1 MDSPS
6 VLAVRALGVAVD
18 ERLAHSLATTEAAL
32 HLRLQREREALAAQ
46 RARLESLLR
55 QARRHLRAGDAPQ
68 AQELLEPEDL
78 GGDTDMDEDDE
89 EAEDGSR
96 CNLCNASS
104 GRRVYYTLAPEG
116 PWAGLEPSA
125 RIVCGSCHTEDLG
138 RVDTAA
144 TLRAWT
150 AA

>member
-1 MDSPS
+1 MDSS
-6 VLAVRALGVAVD
+6 TVLAIRALGVAVD
-18 ERLAHSLATTEAAL
+18 ERLAQSLATAEAA
-32 HLRLQREREALAAQ
+32 LQREREALAAQ

-55 QARRHLRAGDAPQ
+55 QARRHLRAGDAPE

-96 CNLCNASS
+96 CNLCNSSS
-104 GRRVYYTLAPEG
+104 GRRVCYTLAPEG

-144 TLRAWT
+144 TLRALT
-150 AA
+150 AG